1 MFMKVGQKVKYNK
14 FPGREFEVIRQ
25 NPNGTYVIKSGVS
38 KLTVLDVKEK
48 ELELC

>member
-14 FPGREFEVIRQ
+14 FPDREFEVIRQ

-38 KLTVLDVKEK
+38 KLTVLDAKEK
-48 ELELC
+48 EIELC